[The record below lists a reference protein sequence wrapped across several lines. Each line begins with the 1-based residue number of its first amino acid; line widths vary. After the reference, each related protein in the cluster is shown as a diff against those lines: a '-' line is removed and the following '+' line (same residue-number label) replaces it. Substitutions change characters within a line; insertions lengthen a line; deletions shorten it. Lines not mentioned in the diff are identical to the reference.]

1 MRCRCSDG
9 VCEFCIFVEKQMKSS
24 FVKLR
29 FFLIFFSV
37 ATSLAILFQV
47 ALVPHLNKEV
57 AAAGMLGSDNI
68 YFQSVAVRLSE
79 RIRVEGWQV
88 WSAYPAIGATGN
100 VAVLAALYAI
110 FGVDTLLIVP
120 INAGLH
126 AFSGFLILLIAQSIW
141 RGRIGNYAGIIIA
154 SMFVL
159 SPTSLIWYGQIHK
172 DGYFVAG
179 LLLVIYSWT
188 RAACVGVRVI
198 YVLLPCATGLLLC
211 GFVRPYSLTI
221 LLLGLFFIFLMVVL
235 RVILYGSKGRT
246 QLLFRHFL
254 VVVLAFFFVLMAP
267 KSGVESQP
275 YANWKSSDIN
285 QHLIQQA
292 PFEWHATPG
301 VPAWLDRGAEV
312 IAKTRAGLIY
322 NSQIVLAKSN
332 IDENEQP
339 RSIKELL
346 LYTPRALQI
355 SLFAPFPST
364 WFSSLGS
371 PGRMVAVFEMAFW
384 YLLAIGV
391 LLEVFRRRNAVVV
404 EVVVFCFLTLIV
416 YGLTMSNLGTLH
428 RVRFPYISILMLIG
442 LSGWVYYLQK
452 NWRVIDKLNK
462 LRALPNSEVF
472 VESNDV
478 GGARSAIAKS
488 GLAILIFTTITFLG
502 FFIRDVMMARMYG
515 LGYELDAFVIASVAP
530 MFMVSVFSV
539 PLGTAIVP
547 FVLQQ
552 KIARDN
558 DAGAFV
564 YRIFTFYFLCVAI
577 FAICF
582 LFGGLY
588 ALHSTTWGLSL
599 PQGQVAKVVVLSLWM
614 LAIFIL
620 SGFLTIANGIL
631 NALGNPFLPAL
642 AQLSVPTIVIA
653 ALVVFGTNFGVMVV
667 PIAMFI
673 GQLFNLV
680 LLIRGLVHEGFV
692 FVPWPYKLQIDVPK
706 EFLGQYFPLVIASV
720 FMQVSVPVS
729 TMMATSLQSGDI
741 GALGLGGK
749 LVVFLMGLITAGL
762 ASVVLPYFSNMLVQN
777 RVIEARRELSFLLL
791 SATVATIPLTVLLYL
806 SSNSI
811 VKIFFEGGVFDKDST
826 LLVANVMEFGALQ
839 LPFFVV
845 NMIMLKYA
853 IAMKRTRFVLLAS
866 FIGVLVNVFLN
877 TWLSNFAGVAGVS
890 LSMSMSVAVTAG
902 LMLVVFFREREVA
915 WLDLIFIW
923 ANWLL
928 FVSMVVCLHYRS
940 WVGVFAAFLAYGL
953 LLYSEWQT
961 VSRGRHVRVS
971 A

>member
-1 MRCRCSDG
+1 
-9 VCEFCIFVEKQMKSS
+9 MKNS
-24 FVKLR
+24 FVRLR

-37 ATSLAILFQV
+37 ATALAILFQV
-47 ALVPHLNKEV
+47 MLVPHLNKEIV
-57 AAAGMLGSDNI
+57 ATGMFGADNV
-68 YFQSVAVRLSE
+68 YFQSVAVRLAE

-141 RGRIGNYAGIIIA
+141 RGRIGNYAGIVIA

-172 DGYFVAG
+172 DSYFIAG
-179 LLLVIYSWT
+179 LLLVIYSWIQ
-188 RAACVGVRVI
+188 AACISVRVI
-198 YVLLPCATGLLLC
+198 YVLLSCATGLLLC

-221 LLLGLFFIFLMVVL
+221 LLLGLLLIYFMVVL
-235 RVILYGSKGRT
+235 RVTLYGANGRI

-254 VVVLAFFFVLMAP
+254 VVVLAFIFVIMAP

-275 YANWKSSDIN
+275 YANWKSSDVN
-285 QHLIQQA
+285 QHLIQQV
-292 PFEWHATPG
+292 PFEWHSTPG
-301 VPAWLDRGAEV
+301 VPDWLDRGAEV

-322 NSQIVLAKSN
+322 HSQIVFAKSN

-339 RSIKELL
+339 SSIKELL

-364 WFSSLGS
+364 WFTALGS

-404 EVVVFCFLTLIV
+404 EVLVFCFLTLIV

-442 LSGWVYYLQK
+442 LAGWVYYFQK
-452 NWRVIDKLNK
+452 NWQIIDKLDK
-462 LRALPNSEVF
+462 FRALPNNEVF
-472 VESNDV
+472 VAHNEV
-478 GGARSAIAKS
+478 GGGRSAIAKS
-488 GLAILIFTTITFLG
+488 GLAVLIFTTITFLG
-502 FFIRDVMMARMYG
+502 FFIRDVVMARMYG
-515 LGYELDAFVIASVAP
+515 LGYELDAFVMASVIP

-547 FVLQQ
+547 FILQQ
-552 KIARDN
+552 KIARHN

-564 YRIFTFYFLCVAI
+564 CRILTFYFVCVAI
-577 FAICF
+577 FATFF

-599 PQGQVAKVVVLSLWM
+599 PQEQVAKVVVLSLWM

-631 NALGNPFLPAL
+631 NALGKPFLPAL

-673 GQLFNLV
+673 GQLFNLA

-692 FVPWPYKLQIDVPK
+692 PWSFKLQIDLPK
-706 EFLGQYFPLVIASV
+706 EFLRQYFPLVITSV

-729 TMMATSLQSGDI
+729 TMMATSLQSGDM

-791 SATVATIPLTVLLYL
+791 SATVTTIPLTVLLYL

-811 VKIFFEGGVFDKDST
+811 VKIFFEGGVFGRDST
-826 LLVANVMEFGALQ
+826 LLVTNVMEFGALQ

-853 IAMKRTRFVLLAS
+853 IAMKRTLFVLLAS
-866 FIGVLVNVFLN
+866 FIGVLVNIFLN

-902 LMLVVFFREREVA
+902 LMLVIFFREREVA
-915 WLDLIFIW
+915 WLDLIFICV
-923 ANWLL
+923 NWLL
-928 FVSMVVCLHYRS
+928 FASVVVCLHYRS
-940 WVGVFAAFLAYGL
+940 WVGVFAAFWAYGL

-961 VSRGRHVRVS
+961 VSRGRQFVRVHDGH
-971 A
+971 